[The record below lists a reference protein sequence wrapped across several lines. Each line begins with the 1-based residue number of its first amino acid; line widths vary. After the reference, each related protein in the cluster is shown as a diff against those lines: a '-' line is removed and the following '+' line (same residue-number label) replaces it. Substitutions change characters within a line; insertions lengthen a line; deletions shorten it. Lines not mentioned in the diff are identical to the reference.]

1 MRRTY
6 FAVVVFA
13 ACRCIAAEWELVP
26 VGSSV
31 HATPWQSAIPR
42 FYRGE
47 TDTNAVDV
55 LFVFDASS
63 LPFLR
68 GRGVDCSAYAEL
80 CVEDL
85 NRSLG
90 YTGIDRH
97 FRFRLAGALDLS
109 PVDLGEYEL
118 GDIVAAFSQGLAA
131 RKLDASTTERVR
143 AERDDARA
151 DVVVFLPA
159 GKDPIVY
166 GYSPPFT
173 SKELT
178 ASGLDKAAEQ
188 AFCACRI
195 DSVGTRHTV
204 LHEIGHLLGAG
215 HSDMQKKSPGPQ
227 MFAYSSAYRFHAG
240 ATPLT
245 TAVGYPEEKD
255 GTILPFFSSP
265 DYALTWRPDVGE
277 AVVGIPVGTPTN
289 DNTRTVIA
297 TFPVVAQYRVA
308 KPDKAAAEFDRS
320 LSFSLQDGEKAVGAD
335 GRMSMRCGVQSS
347 LAIRGVA
354 DGVSIRASGL
364 PRGLGLDGD
373 RRTISGLP
381 VERGL
386 HTAFFSFT
394 DAATGAFARR
404 RLTFNVEPLPEW
416 ALGDFA
422 SEGGRL
428 RINVSS
434 RGGVRVTARK
444 AMKSDKTSLRG
455 FVREERDGSGVPVF
469 VLEDGKRL
477 SSEARGGARRG
488 MISCPDGTVCHPAT
502 KKPRRAAR
510 IRRRER
516 SNSKQPTPQTKKES
530 KP

>member
-31 HATPWQSAIPR
+31 HATPGQSAIPR

-63 LPFLR
+63 QPFLR
-68 GRGVDCSAYAEL
+68 SRGVDCSAYAEL

-97 FRFRLAGALDLS
+97 FRFRLAGVLDLS

-118 GDIVAAFSQGLAA
+118 GDIVAAFAPSLAA
-131 RKLDASTTERVR
+131 HRLAAPTADRVR
-143 AERDDARA
+143 AERDDRRA

-159 GKDPIVY
+159 GRNPTVY
-166 GYSPPFT
+166 GYSPRFT
-173 SKELT
+173 REDMT
-178 ASGLDKAAEQ
+178 GDGLGKAAER

-227 MFAYSSAYRFHAG
+227 MFAYSSAYRFHAD

-255 GTILPFFSSP
+255 GTILPFLSSP

-308 KPDKAAAEFDRS
+308 KPDESAARFDHG
-320 LSFSLQDGEKAVGAD
+320 LTFSLHDGEKTIAAG
-335 GRMSMRCGVQSS
+335 GGISLRCGVRSS
-347 LAIRGVA
+347 LAISGVA

-364 PRGLGLDGD
+364 PRGLGFDGEK
-373 RRTISGLP
+373 RTLSGLP

-422 SEGGRL
+422 SEGGLL

-477 SSEARGGARRG
+477 SSETVGWSRRG

-510 IRRRER
+510 IRRREK